1 MNKDRIFLRTSNC
14 TLNGKMVNTYAS
26 YLVARSI
33 TNYTGMNVLN
43 FLACFDMKFQYFKEF
58 SLVSNFDKVVFFI
71 P

>member
-1 MNKDRIFLRTSNC
+1 MNKDRIFLRNSNC
-14 TLNGKMVNTYAS
+14 TLNCKMVNTYAS

>member
-1 MNKDRIFLRTSNC
+1 
-14 TLNGKMVNTYAS
+14 MVNTYAS

>member
-1 MNKDRIFLRTSNC
+1 
-14 TLNGKMVNTYAS
+14 MVNTYAS

-58 SLVSNFDKVVFFI
+58 SLVSNFDKVVFFN